1 MKYDENKINKLIDIV
16 SDYGKNDFL
25 NVKQSTDVDNIIYII
40 NELLKSTDNDK
51 LNNYY
56 NLDAIETLMNLPI
69 KTKNSDEL
77 EFIDNFEFF
86 IKNTKEYYLI
96 KCFMRVIKLNIIGD
110 INVDTFIDD
119 YDKVRISYLEFHK
132 MNSYNVGIYSMI
144 KNISANETLNRNSYL
159 MLAYLL
165 YLFEYLNV
173 NVEKLIMYVL
183 KYEKLKI
190 VKKI

>member
-40 NELLKSTDNDK
+40 NKLLQSTDNDK

>member
-40 NELLKSTDNDK
+40 NKLLQSTDNDK

-110 INVDTFIDD
+110 INVDVFIDD